1 MIDDLDIEFDD
12 HDRDR
17 SRHRRSA
24 DRRPSGRRQD
34 DRGYGEPVYDD
45 DSRYDQRRPK
55 GKSKGKKKKKK
66 RGKSGL
72 ALLLTL
78 LLLGGLAGGIYVAYD
93 KVSSFFVTP
102 DYDGAGNG
110 ESITIEIKQGEY
122 IADMANT
129 LVKAGVIKSAAA
141 FIEAAEANSEST
153 GIQPGFYKVSK
164 EMSGASAVTALL
176 DLKNRIVKG
185 ITIPEHLISIQIY
198 DKLSKELEI
207 PVADFVA
214 AAKDPVKL
222 GVPDW
227 WFKRND
233 GKKSAMGVEGF
244 LYPSTYEFPPKPTA
258 ETVLKQMIDKF
269 LDVTGKMK
277 FADTVQA
284 KLGGVSPY
292 EALIVASIAQA
303 ESLDAKDLGPVARVM
318 FNRVYKD
325 FPCNCLQIDS
335 AVNYSL
341 RIRGKIPK
349 DSNQILRSEQH
360 NMADPYNT
368 FDAPKYS
375 GLPIGPIGNPG
386 EAALRGA
393 MDPPKNDYFYFMTTD
408 SKGTMGY
415 AKDWAGHC
423 RNFQTAVKNKIL
435 TGHC

>member
-1 MIDDLDIEFDD
+1 MIDELDLAFDD
-12 HDRDR
+12 HDRGR

-24 DRRPSGRRQD
+24 ERRPT
-34 DRGYGEPVYDD
+34 
-45 DSRYDQRRPK
+45 
-55 GKSKGKKKKKK
+55 GKAPTGKGKKKKKK

-78 LLLGGLAGGIYVAYD
+78 LLLGGLAGGVYVAYD
-93 KVSSFFVTP
+93 KISGFFLTQ
-102 DYDGAGNG
+102 DYEGAGNG
-110 ESITIEIKQGEY
+110 ETVTIEIKQGEF

-129 LVKAGVIKSAAA
+129 LVRAGVIKSAAA
-141 FIEAAEANSEST
+141 FIEAAEANPKAT

-185 ITIPEHLISIQIY
+185 ITIPEHLITIQIY
-198 DKLSKELEI
+198 DKLSKELDI
-207 PVADFVA
+207 PVADFVK
-214 AAKDPVKL
+214 AAKDPIAL
-222 GVPDW
+222 GVPEW

-233 GKKSAMGVEGF
+233 GKKASIGLEGF
-244 LYPSTYEFPPKPTA
+244 LFPSTYEFPPKPTA
-258 ETVLKQMIDKF
+258 EVVLKTMVSEF
-269 LDVTGKMK
+269 LSVTGKMQ
-277 FADTVQA
+277 FAETVQA

-303 ESLDAKDLGPVARVM
+303 ESLDNKDLGPVARVM

-325 FPCNCLQIDS
+325 FPCSCLQIDS

-349 DSNQILRSEQH
+349 DSSQILASEQH
-360 NMADPYNT
+360 NMNDPYNT

-375 GLPIGPIGNPG
+375 GLPFGPIGNPS

-423 RNFQTAVKNKIL
+423 RNYATAVKNKIL
-435 TGHC
+435 TGSC